1 VERLREHL
9 RESARAMREV
19 FRNRGLRRL
28 QLAWAGSIIGSW
40 AYTVAL
46 VVYAFD
52 QGGAS
57 AVGLVGVVRWL
68 PSAFAS
74 PLAAILGD
82 RFPRVRVMLT
92 SDLLRAVALGGM
104 AALVVTDAP
113 AAAVYVLAAAVAV
126 IGTAFHPAQSALLPS
141 LARTPEEL
149 TAANVSSSTL
159 ESLGFCVGPALGGL
173 LLAFSP
179 IWVVFLI
186 TACTFLWSALMLAP
200 LLREA
205 EPPLTRESPHLLDEA
220 TAGFRAIGKDPRLRL
235 VVGLF
240 SAQTLVNG
248 AFGVLI
254 TVSAF
259 DLLDLGASGVGYL
272 NAAVGVG
279 GIVGGLIS
287 LALVGHK
294 RLATTFGVAV
304 AGTGAP
310 LLLVGGQPST
320 AVALIA
326 FGLIGFANIICDV
339 SGFTILQRGTP
350 SEVLARVFGVLHSL
364 IYATVAAGAVIAPV
378 LVNAFGV
385 RWTLVVVGLL
395 LPILA
400 ILTHA
405 SLVRIDR
412 EPADPRRLELLQGI
426 PMFSPLS
433 PPVLEQLAAGLAPV
447 SASAGEE
454 IIRVGDHGDRFY
466 VVSSGEVEVFVDGRP
481 PKREGEGTYFGEIA
495 LLRDVPRTA
504 TVRAATDVE
513 LYALDRDDFLPAVT
527 GHAGSAQ
534 AAEAVI
540 GARMGMST
548 V

>member
-141 LARTPEEL
+141 LARTPEQL

-179 IWVVFLI
+179 IWVVFVI
-186 TACTFLWSALMLAP
+186 TAGTFLWSALMLAP

-310 LLLVGGQPST
+310 LLLVGGQPTT

-364 IYATVAAGAVIAPV
+364 IYATVAAGAVLAPV

-412 EPADPRRLELLQGI
+412 EPADPRRIELLQGI

>member
-1 VERLREHL
+1 MERLREHL

-57 AVGLVGVVRWL
+57 AVGLVGLVRWL

-113 AAAVYVLAAAVAV
+113 AAAIYVLAAAVAV

-259 DLLDLGASGVGYL
+259 DLL
-272 NAAVGVG
+272 
-279 GIVGGLIS
+279 
-287 LALVGHK
+287 
-294 RLATTFGVAV
+294 
-304 AGTGAP
+304 
-310 LLLVGGQPST
+310 
-320 AVALIA
+320 
-326 FGLIGFANIICDV
+326 
-339 SGFTILQRGTP
+339 
-350 SEVLARVFGVLHSL
+350 
-364 IYATVAAGAVIAPV
+364 
-378 LVNAFGV
+378 
-385 RWTLVVVGLL
+385 
-395 LPILA
+395 
-400 ILTHA
+400 
-405 SLVRIDR
+405 
-412 EPADPRRLELLQGI
+412 
-426 PMFSPLS
+426 
-433 PPVLEQLAAGLAPV
+433 
-447 SASAGEE
+447 
-454 IIRVGDHGDRFY
+454 
-466 VVSSGEVEVFVDGRP
+466 
-481 PKREGEGTYFGEIA
+481 
-495 LLRDVPRTA
+495 
-504 TVRAATDVE
+504 
-513 LYALDRDDFLPAVT
+513 
-527 GHAGSAQ
+527 
-534 AAEAVI
+534 
-540 GARMGMST
+540 
-548 V
+548 

>member
-57 AVGLVGVVRWL
+57 AVGLVGLVRWL

-179 IWVVFLI
+179 IWVVFVI
-186 TACTFLWSALMLAP
+186 TAGTFLWSALMLAP

-412 EPADPRRLELLQGI
+412 EPADPRRLELLLGI

>member
-57 AVGLVGVVRWL
+57 AVGLVGLVRWL

-74 PLAAILGD
+74 PLAAVLGD
-82 RFPRVRVMLT
+82 RFPRVRVMLM

-173 LLAFSP
+173 LLTFSP
-179 IWVVFLI
+179 VWVVFVI

-205 EPPLTRESPHLLDEA
+205 EPPLTHESPNLLDEA

-259 DLLDLGASGVGYL
+259 ELLDLGASGVGYL

-310 LLLVGGQPST
+310 LLLVGGKPST

-395 LPILA
+395 LPVLA

-412 EPADPRRLELLQGI
+412 EPADPRRIELLQGI

-466 VVSSGEVEVFVDGRP
+466 VVSSGEVEVVLDGRP